1 MIYKY
6 QKVTNEFTTHIVTGE
21 DVVELATIDGWTYVS
36 SPDALPPQSAEIEQT
51 LEAVDPD
58 DALKAE
64 IAAASPIIQHVRR
77 KAAQQIQAVL
87 PITDELKLIRDE
99 IAAIQQA
106 ISVEP
111 SKAYAAAD
119 ARVKAVRGW
128 CNQEKSR
135 LGVMRMTAKEL
146 EEKP

>member
-77 KAAQQIQAVL
+77 KAAQQIQAAL

-106 ISVEP
+106 ISMK
-111 SKAYAAAD
+111 STSSYAKAD
-119 ARVKAVRGW
+119 AQVKAIRDWSGA
-128 CNQEKSR
+128 EKA
-135 LGVMRMTAKEL
+135 RMGL
-146 EEKP
+146 